1 MKEKGHHPFY
11 YYFWKKGKNVGAKD
25 MIKVAQILGYTNL
38 AKRSYREWT
47 KTDRDIVF
55 KKLKGYGFSK
65 GGVVRQLIPADAN
78 SLLGNAI
85 IKNGDSG
92 FVPINRGE
100 TILTE
105 EFTKQLKPAT
115 YSMNEFNEM
124 MSKGMSIPNVQPLQ
138 QDISYSPEIN
148 VNVESISSEL
158 DIKELGKQLSDV
170 MMDDFTKK
178 MKKDMQKL
186 IGRNR

>member
-1 MKEKGHHPFY
+1 
-11 YYFWKKGKNVGAKD
+11 
-25 MIKVAQILGYTNL
+25 
-38 AKRSYREWT
+38 
-47 KTDRDIVF
+47 
-55 KKLKGYGFSK
+55 
-65 GGVVRQLIPADAN
+65 
-78 SLLGNAI
+78 
-85 IKNGDSG
+85 
-92 FVPINRGE
+92 
-100 TILTE
+100 
-105 EFTKQLKPAT
+105 
-115 YSMNEFNEM
+115 MNEFNEM